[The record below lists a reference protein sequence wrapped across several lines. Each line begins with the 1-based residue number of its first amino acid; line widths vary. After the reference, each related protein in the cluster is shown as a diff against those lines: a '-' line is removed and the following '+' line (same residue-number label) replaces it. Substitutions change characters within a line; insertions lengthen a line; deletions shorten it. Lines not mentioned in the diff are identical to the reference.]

1 LFRGHTLNKRRRR
14 TEMFGRRRAVDD
26 APVAEDAAVEDRV
39 AARRT
44 AVERPP
50 WSPAQLV
57 ALAIGI
63 VSTVIGVIALTKT
76 GIHSDVMDVVR
87 SNGPLWQHTAWLAIG
102 EIVFGLLMIGAGVVP
117 GGARGLMTFLGILAV
132 AFGIA
137 VLVAKTDLRAEDA
150 TGWAFI
156 VAGGLSLLAA
166 AISPVFFA
174 GDRRYGYARRREVVA

>member
-1 LFRGHTLNKRRRR
+1 
-14 TEMFGRRRAVDD
+14 MFGRRRAVVDD
-26 APVAEDAAVEDRV
+26 RAVASDRAVAEDEV
-39 AARRT
+39 ATRRT

-63 VSTVIGVIALTKT
+63 ISTVIGVIALTKT
-76 GIHSDVMDVVR
+76 GIHSDAMDVVR

-102 EIVFGLLMIGAGVVP
+102 EIAFGLLMIGAGVVP
-117 GGARGLMTFLGILAV
+117 GGARGLMTFLGILAL

-137 VLVAKTDLRAEDA
+137 VLVAKDDLLTEDI

-156 VAGGLSLLAA
+156 IAGGVSLIAA
-166 AISPVFFA
+166 SISPVFF
-174 GDRRYGYARRREVVA
+174 GGSRRAGYARRREVVA

>member
-1 LFRGHTLNKRRRR
+1 MFRRSRV
-14 TEMFGRRRAVDD
+14 VDD
-26 APVAEDAAVEDRV
+26 EPVAEDEL

-57 ALAIGI
+57 ALIIGI
-63 VSTVIGVIALTKT
+63 ISTVIGVIALTNT
-76 GIHSDVMDVVR
+76 GIHQHAMDVVR
-87 SNGPLWQHTAWLAIG
+87 TDGPLWQHTAWLAIG

-117 GGARGLMTFLGILAV
+117 GGARGMMTFLGILAL

-137 VLVAKTDLRAEDA
+137 VLVAPSDLRAQDS

-156 VAGGLSLLAA
+156 IAGGVSLLAA
-166 AISPVFFA
+166 SISPVFFA
-174 GDRRYGYARRREVVA
+174 GTRRAGYARRREVVA

>member
-1 LFRGHTLNKRRRR
+1 MFRRSRV
-14 TEMFGRRRAVDD
+14 VDD
-26 APVAEDAAVEDRV
+26 EPVAEEGAVAEDRV

-57 ALAIGI
+57 ALGIGI
-63 VSTVIGVIALTKT
+63 ISTVIGAIALTNT
-76 GIHSDVMDVVR
+76 GVHPHVMDVVR
-87 SNGPLWQHTAWLAIG
+87 SDGPLWQHTAWLAIG

-137 VLVAKTDLRAEDA
+137 VLVANNDLRAEDA

-166 AISPVFFA
+166 AISPVFWA
-174 GDRRYGYARRREVVA
+174 GDRRYGYTRRREVTA

>member
-1 LFRGHTLNKRRRR
+1 
-14 TEMFGRRRAVDD
+14 MFGRRRVVDD
-26 APVAEDAAVEDRV
+26 APVEERAVAEDRV

-50 WSPAQLV
+50 WSPAQLI

-63 VSTVIGVIALTKT
+63 LSTVIGVIALTKT
-76 GIHSDVMDVVR
+76 GIHSNAMDVVR

-102 EIVFGLLMIGAGVVP
+102 EIVFGLLMIGAGVIP
-117 GGARGLMTFLGILAV
+117 GGARGMMTFLGILAL

-137 VLVAKTDLRAEDA
+137 VLVDKTDLRAEDT

-156 VAGGLSLLAA
+156 VAGALSLIAA
-166 AISPVFFA
+166 SVSPVFFTGTRRA
-174 GDRRYGYARRREVVA
+174 GYSRRREVVA

>member
-1 LFRGHTLNKRRRR
+1 
-14 TEMFGRRRAVDD
+14 MRRRAVVDD
-26 APVAEDAAVEDRV
+26 RADAAVAEDELAT
-39 AARRT
+39 RRT

-50 WSPAQLV
+50 WSPAQLI

-63 VSTVIGVIALTKT
+63 ISAVIGVIALTRT
-76 GIHSDVMDVVR
+76 GIHADAMDVVR

-117 GGARGLMTFLGILAV
+117 GGARGLMTFLGILAL

-137 VLVAKTDLRAEDA
+137 VLVAKSDLRAEDA

-156 VAGGLSLLAA
+156 GAGALSLIAA
-166 AISPVFFA
+166 SISPVFWA
-174 GDRRYGYARRREVVA
+174 GDRRVGYSRRREVVA

>member
-1 LFRGHTLNKRRRR
+1 MFRSRRV
-14 TEMFGRRRAVDD
+14 VDD
-26 APVAEDAAVEDRV
+26 APVDDRAIAEDDRV

-50 WSPAQLV
+50 WSPAQLI

-63 VSTVIGVIALTKT
+63 ISTVIGVVALTKT
-76 GIHSDVMDVVR
+76 GIHSNTMDVVR

-102 EIVFGLLMIGAGVVP
+102 EIVFGLIMIGAGVVP
-117 GGARGLMTFLGILAV
+117 GGARGLMTFLGILAL

-137 VLVAKTDLRAEDA
+137 VLVAKNDLRAEDA

-156 VAGGLSLLAA
+156 IAGGLSLLAA
-166 AISPVFFA
+166 ALSPVFFTGTRGA
-174 GDRRYGYARRREVVA
+174 GYARRREVVA

>member
-1 LFRGHTLNKRRRR
+1 
-14 TEMFGRRRAVDD
+14 MVGRRRVVDD
-26 APVAEDAAVEDRV
+26 GPVEDRAVAEDRV
-39 AARRT
+39 ATRRT

-63 VSTVIGVIALTKT
+63 ISTVIGVIALTKT
-76 GIHSDVMDVVR
+76 GIHSNAMDVVR

-117 GGARGLMTFLGILAV
+117 GGARGLMTFLGILAL

-137 VLVAKTDLRAEDA
+137 VLVAKDDLRAEDI

-156 VAGGLSLLAA
+156 IAGGVSLIAA
-166 AISPVFFA
+166 SISPVFFGGSRRA
-174 GDRRYGYARRREVVA
+174 GYSRRREVVA